1 MLMWESTAEMLD
13 LDNILEAL
21 QMFPR
26 KIIVVKS

>member
-1 MLMWESTAEMLD
+1 MLMWESAAEMPD

-26 KIIVVKS
+26 KIIVV